1 MIFPYSQDVKIIITN
16 FVWHILFC
24 TKHTSN
30 NITQENKTNIA
41 YAVALSIYCVITRTY
56 FRLGPLPDMSYSGH
70 VTLSLPVKKKPLG
83 RIWRNIRLRMHRIYL
98 RTLSNVT
105 SGQ

>member
-41 YAVALSIYCVITRTY
+41 YAVALSIYCVITTY
-56 FRLGPLPDMSYSGH
+56 
-70 VTLSLPVKKKPLG
+70 
-83 RIWRNIRLRMHRIYL
+83 IYIYINFDL
-98 RTLSNVT
+98 ILTVVWCEDLYRYDEGSERR
-105 SGQ
+105 

>member
-30 NITQENKTNIA
+30 NITQENKPVCFYRHVCFIFKDLVNTCIPFVHATTHYCKNRTTVSYLYIG
-41 YAVALSIYCVITRTY
+41 IYVLLIVIR
-56 FRLGPLPDMSYSGH
+56 
-70 VTLSLPVKKKPLG
+70 
-83 RIWRNIRLRMHRIYL
+83 
-98 RTLSNVT
+98 
-105 SGQ
+105 

>member
-41 YAVALSIYCVITRTY
+41 YAVALSMYCVITTY
-56 FRLGPLPDMSYSGH
+56 ICIF
-70 VTLSLPVKKKPLG
+70 
-83 RIWRNIRLRMHRIYL
+83 
-98 RTLSNVT
+98 
-105 SGQ
+105 